1 VSGWLDRLGLVFHIV
16 TPHDCAR
23 ATLVTPRFEGVA
35 ESVLLGDSPVMRRVR
50 DQIATLAPLDW
61 HVRIE
66 GPTGSGKSVAARL
79 LHDLSSHAR
88 GPFVLCSLAMLP
100 DHAELSELVGHRRGA
115 FTGAVEDR
123 VGKVEDAHMGTLFLE
138 ELGTASPRA
147 QEILLQLVD
156 TGTFSRMG
164 ESRVRTVKVRFV
176 SATNESLVDLV
187 TQGRFRADLYHRLGL
202 LVVQMPAL
210 AEHREDIPELAE
222 HVLVAQCVRA
232 GRPAPRLPGEVVER
246 LLAFPWPGNVR
257 QLASALQ
264 YFVAF
269 GQLPDMIQRASCPPD
284 WRDRVDEV
292 LRKHRGKK
300 APTAA
305 ELGVSRETLYEELR
319 RRHG

>member
-1 VSGWLDRLGLVFHIV
+1 MTGGGLVFHILP
-16 TPHDCAR
+16 PHDCAWP
-23 ATLVTPRFEGVA
+23 TPVTPRFEGIA
-35 ESVLLGDSPVMRRVR
+35 ESVLLGESSVMRRVR

-66 GPTGSGKSVAARL
+66 GPTGTGKSVAARL
-79 LHDLSSHAR
+79 LHDLSSHAQ

-187 TQGRFRADLYHRLGL
+187 TQGRFRTDLYHRLGL

-210 AEHREDIPELAE
+210 AAHREDIPELAD
-222 HVLVAQCVRA
+222 HLLVAQCGRA
-232 GRPAPRLPGEVVER
+232 GIPVPRLPEETLEHLV
-246 LLAFPWPGNVR
+246 AFSWPGNVR

-269 GQLPDMIQRASCPPD
+269 GCLPDLIARAPRPDD
-284 WRDRVDEV
+284 WRDRVEEV
-292 LRKHRGKK
+292 LRRHGGKK
-300 APTAA
+300 APAAA
-305 ELGVSRETLYEELR
+305 ELGVSREALYQELR
-319 RRHG
+319 RRQG